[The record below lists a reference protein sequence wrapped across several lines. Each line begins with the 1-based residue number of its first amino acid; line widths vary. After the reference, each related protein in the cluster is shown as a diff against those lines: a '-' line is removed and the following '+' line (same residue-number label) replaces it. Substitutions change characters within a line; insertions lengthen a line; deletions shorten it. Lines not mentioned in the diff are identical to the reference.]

1 MWGVIG
7 GLIDDTT
14 SLDTYQVPCV
24 GDIPFLGWLFKT
36 RGSGR
41 EKSNLFVFITPHIV
55 KNQDEAAAIY
65 QKKLQDIG
73 NIEEGVIRMNEKK
86 TFQKP
91 QTDRK
96 D

>member
-1 MWGVIG
+1 MVIG
-7 GLIDDTT
+7 GLIDDST
-14 SLDTYQVPCV
+14 SIDAQQVPCL

-41 EKSNLFVFITPHIV
+41 EKSNLFVFITPHIIR
-55 KNQDEAAAIY
+55 NQAEAAAIY
-65 QKKLQDIG
+65 KKKLDDIG
-73 NIEEGVIRMNEKK
+73 NIEEGVIKMNEKK
-86 TFQKP
+86 TLQKP